1 MTNKSEVLKNVATG
15 VVSSVGSV
23 GGTLAAEAAI
33 IIEQQEDNQD
43 VAVVVN
49 AQGNPVME
57 PNTEEPQVEIMAT
70 ISSEDQ
76 ADVEVEC
83 VYGPPP
89 IEDDPDTLIQID
101 NDADVYGGPVDDI
114 TPLDDIV
121 NDMAF

>member
-1 MTNKSEVLKNVATG
+1 MSKNEVLKNVATG

-57 PNTEEPQVEIMAT
+57 PDTEESQVG
-70 ISSEDQ
+70 
-76 ADVEVEC
+76 